1 MPLTLGDREL
11 IEKFRREL
19 EQRLTADPRFRSA
32 SREDRDDGSYL
43 ASRFAVGER
52 LWIELAVRPLI
63 PQVRAGIV
71 SDDRWVSEDLEQVIE
86 DSGDEMD
93 EFVEMGFEEAGL
105 SWPAPTVEHYRDQ
118 GKYYYFATALPLT
131 RLSELGESATIDK
144 VQRML
149 HGYYLAFRPAIEKKA
164 SA

>member
-1 MPLTLGDREL
+1 MPISSADREI
-11 IEKFRREL
+11 IEKFRSDL
-19 EQRLTADPRFRSA
+19 EGRLAADPRFRA
-32 SREDRDDGSYL
+32 AMREDRDDGSYL
-43 ASRFAVGER
+43 ASRFLVGER

-105 SWPAPTVEHYRDQ
+105 TWPTPTVEHYRDQ
-118 GKYYYFATALPLT
+118 GKYYHFATALPLT
-131 RLSELGESATIDK
+131 RLAELGEAATIDR

-149 HGYYLAFRPAIEKKA
+149 SGYYLAFRPAIEKKA